1 MRAAFLFNQSPNF
14 NNLKIFKNV
23 IGRSMFFV
31 RVLKNIWKFKGVIY
45 FIYTHIKFYGV
56 VDIFKNF
63 YDYML
68 CKGNLWMVEFVY
80 SCLLVFT

>member
-1 MRAAFLFNQSPNF
+1 MYF
-14 NNLKIFKNV
+14 
-23 IGRSMFFV
+23 
-31 RVLKNIWKFKGVIY
+31 FKGFEKHMEIQGLN
-45 FIYTHIKFYGV
+45 ILHTHIKFYGV